1 MQARVFTAAVLGL
14 AVYFAFGD
22 LFSASM
28 VSTPEGFVSD
38 VGRGIGTTISGVAT
52 SVVSAIGI

>member
-22 LFSASM
+22 FISASM
-28 VSTPEGFVSD
+28 VSTPEGFVND
-38 VGRGIGTTISGVAT
+38 VGRGIGTTISSAAS

>member
-1 MQARVFTAAVLGL
+1 MQARVFTAAVFGL

-22 LFSASM
+22 WISASM

-38 VGRGIGTTISGVAT
+38 VGRGIGTTISGAAN